1 MMIISNTP
9 EISGYKI
16 VESIDLV
23 TGSMVQSKHIGRD
36 IMARLKT
43 IIGGE
48 VAGYTEMLIEAREE
62 ALRRM
67 MTQAKSKGANAVVN
81 VRFTTSAIAVG
92 MSELLV
98 YGTAVVVEKS

>member
-1 MMIISNTP
+1 MIISNTP

-16 VESIDLV
+16 IESIDLV

-36 IMARLKT
+36 IMAVIKT

-48 VAGYTEMLIEAREE
+48 VTGYTEMLVEAREE
-62 ALRRM
+62 AMRRM
-67 MTQAKSKGANAVVN
+67 LSQAKSKGANAVVN
-81 VRFTTSAIAVG
+81 VRFTTSAISAG

-98 YGTAVVVEKS
+98 YGTAVLAEKY